1 MSKKTSTKNKW
12 QKIQKEIPA
21 LPTTE
26 EWDNIVSHHKNTV
39 DNINPSH
46 YKMPNNMECIDI
58 MVEIFGRPAVTK
70 WAEINAFKYVFRMH
84 NKGAR
89 VDNIKK
95 AIWNLE
101 FALGKDP
108 REKNNA

>member
-1 MSKKTSTKNKW
+1 MSKKATKEDW
-12 QKIQKEIPA
+12 RRLQKEAPA
-21 LPTTE
+21 LPTKD
-26 EWDNIVSHHKNTV
+26 EWEDIAKHHKTL

-46 YKMPNNMECIDI
+46 YKMPNNMEAIDI

-70 WAEINAFKYVFRMH
+70 WAEINAFKYVFRMY

-108 REKNNA
+108 RDKDNA